1 MKSQSEIFSRARP
14 LLGTL
19 VEVSAWGEAVA
30 ARNAIERAFAAIG
43 EVQRLMSVHDP
54 ESDVARVNREA
65 HERPVRVHP
74 WTAEVLRLALRLQG
88 ESCGSFDCGVGSRL
102 EKAGFLPTGAAPA
115 ARSASAS
122 ARNIHIEDSSM
133 VRLRRP
139 LCLDLG
145 GIAKGYAVDRAV
157 EALRATGI
165 ARGLVNA
172 GGDLRVFGHA
182 GFPVMV
188 RDPLLPGRL
197 VHLLTLRGGAVA
209 TSAGYH
215 CARRVKGRHVMPI
228 FDPTRERFLACDSS
242 VTVIAA
248 SCVMADALTKVAA
261 IRGAAAAPML
271 LRHGAHA
278 FWWQE
283 DRIYTTWEAEC
294 RAAA

>member
-1 MKSQSEIFSRARP
+1 VKTREIRRVRP

-19 VEVSAWGEAVA
+19 VEVSAWGEAGAV
-30 ARNAIERAFAAIG
+30 RSAIESAFAAIG
-43 EVQRLMSVHDP
+43 KVHRLMSVHDP
-54 ESDVARVNREA
+54 ASDVARVNREA

-88 ESCGSFDCGVGSRL
+88 ESCGSFDCGIGSRL
-102 EKAGFLPTGAAPA
+102 EKAGFLPAGTASA

-122 ARNIHIEDSSM
+122 ECNIHIAASNV

-157 EALRATGI
+157 EALRQPGI
-165 ARGLVNA
+165 AAGSVNA
-172 GGDLRVFGHA
+172 GGDLRVFGLT
-182 GFPVMV
+182 GFPIMV

-197 VHLLTLRGGAVA
+197 VHLLTLSEGAVA

-215 CARRVKGRHVMPI
+215 SSRHVKGRHVMPI
-228 FDPTRERFLACDSS
+228 FDPVRERFLACNVS
-242 VTVIAA
+242 VTVMTA

-271 LRHGAHA
+271 LCHGAHA
-278 FWWQE
+278 FWWQGE
-283 DRIYTTWEAEC
+283 RMYTTWEAAC
-294 RAAA
+294 PAAA